1 MKKQLTTLLGTLVIL
16 FGFAT
21 SKVAAEGFT
30 MGFSGFLG
38 GAETSG
44 TETENSEKNSTDRD
58 AVFLGGSVFVEYAF
72 GNGFALGLDYV
83 PMGAELGSDQRVDSA
98 VPNAAGGAENDT
110 GTRKAAADLTDL
122 ITLYTSLP
130 IGDNGLYVMLGY
142 HSATI
147 ETTETLPNSKY
158 GNEDINGFQ
167 YGIGMKNELGMGTVR
182 YELSYSDFDDISI
195 NSSATSGTKIE
206 ADADV
211 LMAKIA
217 FAF

>member
-83 PMGAELGSDQRVDSA
+83 PMDAELGSDQRVDSA
-98 VPNAAGGAENDT
+98 VPNDAGGAENDT

-122 ITLYTSLP
+122 VTLYASLP
-130 IGDNGLYVMLGY
+130 IGDNGLYVMMGW
-142 HSATI
+142 HQATI

-158 GNEDINGFQ
+158 GNEDIDGIQ
-167 YGIGMKNELGMGTVR
+167 YGIGIKTDGGMGSIR